1 MITIL
6 TPRSVENK
14 LNQTAYLK
22 HEFKT
27 FKSVYII
34 VDSNAIYKEIEKFS
48 LLVKMQYTRIESNE
62 LVIPIKK

>member
-34 VDSNAIYKEIEKFS
+34 DSNEIEKFS